1 MIVQGSGTP
10 LLGPKAAGESKV
22 ATFDF
27 ADEVAA
33 GATLVSAVVT
43 ATWAGGTYDAN
54 PSAVISGADEI
65 DGLTVL
71 QALAGGLAGAVY
83 TITATATD
91 SNAEVHVITAQLVI
105 EPAASYAAWA
115 DFVPMVLAHAKEC
128 PYPLVEQHVTEA
140 AEEFCR
146 RSRAWRSSK
155 VTLLTTQA
163 GVDAYQLAS
172 QANGEVHAIHSAWA
186 LGQEID
192 VLLPGDAD
200 DTEPAKTGNT
210 WAIGLEPGS
219 IARLTPAPITAGVVV
234 TGAVSYAPT
243 RWALG
248 IPRELFQR
256 WGREIADGA
265 AAKIVMQGGKPWSNE
280 GAYNT
285 LKGCFEG
292 GITQASN
299 EAGPVQRVRNRL
311 RVRPVA

>member
-1 MIVQGSGTP
+1 MIVQGNGTE
-10 LLGPKAAGESKV
+10 LLGPKAPGESPV
-22 ATFDF
+22 ITFDF
-27 ADEVAA
+27 ADEAA
-33 GATLVSAVVT
+33 AAASLASGLVEIA
-43 ATWAGGTYDAN
+43 WAGGTYDDS
-54 PSAVISGADEI
+54 PSSVLVNAAQVSGFS
-65 DGLTVL
+65 VL
-71 QALAGGLAGAVY
+71 QAITGGVPGAVY
-83 TITATATD
+83 TLTATATD
-91 SNAEVHVITAQLVI
+91 SEDQTHTIVAQLVI

-128 PYPLVEQHVTEA
+128 PYPLVEQHVAEA

-163 GVDAYQLAS
+163 GVDAYQLVS

-186 LGQEID
+186 LGQEIG

-200 DTEPAKTGNT
+200 DTEPAKTGTT

-219 IARLTPAPITAGVVV
+219 IARLTPSPVTAGVVV
-234 TGAVSYAPT
+234 TGTVSYAPA

-248 IPRELFQR
+248 VPRELFQR

-280 GAYNT
+280 GAYST
-285 LKGCFEG
+285 LKDCFEG